1 MQKLLFSLLASTLML
16 SSHAALAK
24 AEVEIEWKEPKN
36 YRDIRPANGTKAG
49 FQKRIFKQL
58 EEHIHKLAQDLPDG
72 QKLSLVVTDVD
83 LAGQVWPG
91 HFVGI
96 DTASDVRLIKRID
109 IPRMTFSYKLT
120 DGNGAVVQEGE
131 AKIKDMAFQ
140 DRSHRSFS
148 NDSLRYEKTML
159 RHWFQDTFPNMLAKT
174 D

>member
-1 MQKLLFSLLASTLML
+1 MQKLLFSLFASMFML
-16 SSHAALAK
+16 SSNTALAQ
-24 AEVEIEWKEPKN
+24 AEVEVEWKEPKK
-36 YRDIRPANGTKAG
+36 YRDIRPANESRAG
-49 FQKRIFKQL
+49 FQKRVFNQL
-58 EEHIHKLAQDLPDG
+58 TEHLQKLAKELPEG

-109 IPRMTFSYKLT
+109 IPRMAFSYKLT
-120 DGNGAVVQEGE
+120 DSDGTVLKEGE
-131 AKIKDMAFQ
+131 ANIKDMAFQ

-159 RHWFQDTFPNMLAKT
+159 RSWFQDTFPKMLAKN